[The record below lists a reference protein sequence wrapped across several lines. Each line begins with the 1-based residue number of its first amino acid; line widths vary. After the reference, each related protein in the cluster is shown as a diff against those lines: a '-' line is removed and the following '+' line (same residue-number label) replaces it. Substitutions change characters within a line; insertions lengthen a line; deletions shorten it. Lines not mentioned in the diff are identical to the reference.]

1 MKKRLFSLLL
11 AIVMVLGLIPATSLT
26 AFAAAAN
33 SVLVGGVEMT
43 NGTYLANGATTT
55 QTTKPSGGY
64 AYYKNGTLTLNNYS
78 YEGKGYSYVDNKID
92 CNAIIYAS
100 NDIQIELVGTNTLTQ
115 KSYTNTA
122 CICGEAEVSLTG
134 AGTLNLQNA
143 VWGITCKSD
152 LSIESGNL
160 NVDAC
165 VLGVY
170 SRDQKVIINGGS
182 LKIDATKCAVDGY
195 AGIEING
202 GSGIFRNTQDS
213 VYRVLH
219 SGNGGSGPVTMDP
232 SLIVRAST
240 TADGELGEY
249 VAANLASYKKIVITP
264 SAFTTQPTGGT
275 VGYNQRHIADWVT
288 NFIPVKQE
296 LVRYSSAGNVVQI
309 QELNAGAFQASLSYM
324 TSGYYYRIRAYY
336 DYSSDAY
343 VESDKLYVTPDQYFT
358 PNLQYGNTEG
368 DIIDG
373 ITYVPNGDGTFNAH
387 VHVDLNCVNGQ
398 MLQHEWYGTGYYWY
412 DHNNKLTSGIGTT
425 DTDKLVF
432 TLYNVGKNLVPG
444 EEWRVK
450 VYLAYDPY
458 CDYEWREV
466 DFHYVTDT
474 VPELKPEDAFTNPF
488 TDVSEGRFYYEPV
501 LWAVQNGITAGITP
515 TTFAPDDK
523 CTRGQVVTFL
533 WRAAG
538 KPEPT
543 ATSHPFKDVNAKA
556 YYYKAMLWAVE
567 KGITAGMT
575 ADTFAPDSFCTRG
588 QVVTFLWRAAGKPE
602 PTSTSHPF
610 RDVSAKAYYYKA
622 MLWAVEKGITAGMT
636 ATTFAPDNNCNR
648 GQVVTFLYR
657 AYN

>member
-1 MKKRLFSLLL
+1 MKKRLISLLL
-11 AIVMVLGLIPATSLT
+11 AIVMVLGLIPATTLT

-92 CNAIIYAS
+92 RNAIIYAS
-100 NDIQIELVGTNTLTQ
+100 NDIQIELVGTNNLTQ

-165 VLGVY
+165 DLGVY

-232 SLIVRAST
+232 SLVVRAST
-240 TADGELGEY
+240 TADGQLSEY

-309 QELNAGAFQASLSYM
+309 QALNAGAYQASLSYL
-324 TSGYYYRIRAYY
+324 TDGYYYRIRAYY
-336 DYSSDAY
+336 DSTSYI
-343 VESDKLYVTPDQYFT
+343 ESDKIYVTPDQYFT
-358 PNLQYGNTEG
+358 PNNQHSNTDG
-368 DIIDG
+368 DIIKG
-373 ITYVPNGDGTFNAH
+373 ITYVPNGDGTFNAN
-387 VHVDLNCVNGQ
+387 VHVDLNYVDGQ
-398 MLQHEWYGTGYYWY
+398 MLQYYWASTGYYWY

-425 DTDKLVF
+425 DTSKLVF
-432 TLYNVGKNLVPG
+432 TLYNLGKNLVPG
-444 EEWRVK
+444 KAWKVK
-450 VYLAYDPY
+450 VYLADDPY
-458 CDYEWREV
+458 ADYEWRDV

-488 TDVSEGRFYYEPV
+488 TDVKEGDFYYAPV
-501 LWAVQNGITAGITP
+501 LWAVENGITAGTTP
-515 TTFAPDDK
+515 TTFDPNGK
-523 CTRGQVVTFL
+523 CLRAHVVTFLHRAAGSPNPTSTRNPFTDVKSTDFFYKPVLWAVEKSITSGTSATTFGSMQNCNRAAVVTFL

-538 KPEPT
+538 SPEPKST
-543 ATSHPFKDVNAKA
+543 KNPFVDVKSTDFF
-556 YYYKAMLWAVE
+556 YKPVLWAVE
-567 KGITAGMT
+567 NGITAGLDAT
-575 ADTFAPDSFCTRG
+575 HFG
-588 QVVTFLWRAAGKPE
+588 
-602 PTSTSHPF
+602 PTP
-610 RDVSAKAYYYKA
+610 A
-622 MLWAVEKGITAGMT
+622 
-636 ATTFAPDNNCNR
+636 CNR
-648 GQVVTFLYR
+648 AQVVTFLYR

>member
-1 MKKRLFSLLL
+1 MKKRILSLLL
-11 AIVMVLGLIPATSLT
+11 AFVMVLGMFPAATLT

-64 AYYKNGTLTLNNYS
+64 AYYRNGTLTLNNYS

-195 AGIEING
+195 GGIEING

-309 QELNAGAFQASLSYM
+309 QELNASAVQASCSYLS
-324 TSGYYYRIRAYY
+324 GGLYYRIRAYY

-343 VESDKLYVTPDQYFT
+343 VESDKFYVTTDPYFT

-458 CDYEWREV
+458 CDDEWREV

-488 TDVSEGRFYYEPV
+488 TDVKEGDFYYDPV
-501 LWAVQNGITAGITP
+501 LWAVENGITAGTTP
-515 TTFAPDDK
+515 TTFDPNGK
-523 CTRGQVVTFL
+523 CLRAHVVTFLHRAAGSPNPTSTRNPFTDVKSTDFFYKPVLWAVEKSITSGTSATTFGSMQNCNRAAVVTFL

-538 KPEPT
+538 SPEPKST
-543 ATSHPFKDVNAKA
+543 KNPFVDVKSTDFF
-556 YYYKAMLWAVE
+556 YKPVLWAVE
-567 KGITAGMT
+567 NGITAGLDAT
-575 ADTFAPDSFCTRG
+575 HFG
-588 QVVTFLWRAAGKPE
+588 
-602 PTSTSHPF
+602 PTT
-610 RDVSAKAYYYKA
+610 V
-622 MLWAVEKGITAGMT
+622 
-636 ATTFAPDNNCNR
+636 CNR
-648 GQVVTFLYR
+648 AQVVTFLYR